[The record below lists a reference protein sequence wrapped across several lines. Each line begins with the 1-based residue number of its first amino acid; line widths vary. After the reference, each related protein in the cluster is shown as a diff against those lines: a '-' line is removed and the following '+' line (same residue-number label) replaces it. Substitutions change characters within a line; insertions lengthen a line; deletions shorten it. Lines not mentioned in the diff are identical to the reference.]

1 MRSIV
6 ASLFMDI
13 REFTRAYVRSPLGI
27 GSLLVS
33 LGAGISAR
41 VMGFALPAA
50 FLTGFI
56 ALAALFSAALVFG
69 FGQRAASAELDRAA
83 LSKAASRLA
92 QAAAAR
98 QRLAALRLPP
108 GDVALARDLVVLEAG
123 RLVEDC
129 RRAGTYDPQG
139 VEAVLDSLVL
149 VDSWLKEADESS
161 VEKRFDMADAHPFPE
176 AAKRTADALKAKA
189 AAISAARDAAVG
201 DIPGADRIAIEEELK

>member
-1 MRSIV
+1 
-6 ASLFMDI
+6 
-13 REFTRAYVRSPLGI
+13 
-27 GSLLVS
+27 
-33 LGAGISAR
+33 
-41 VMGFALPAA
+41 MGFALPAA